1 MFPSCNRWPC
11 TTAAMRRHLRFRRP
25 AAAVVLAL
33 VAPLA
38 IATASVAADSSSVPS
53 AAASQTPRVSGP
65 TVRTPAS
72 ERATVRAGGAA
83 AVPATSTTQGFL
95 GIATSFSTIP
105 ALSGPAADPDTPFV
119 NLLRNLSPG
128 APAVLRL
135 GGNSADDSWWPT
147 PGVNSRY
154 LYTLTPRWGAN
165 VHALL
170 TALGG
175 KAILG
180 VNLEQGPKID
190 SKIAPVEVADF
201 NRYVGPSL
209 IDAFELGNEPEFF
222 PLSVV
227 NGVRGVR
234 GPDTIPAYG
243 KKFSHIA
250 SELGGAPLAG
260 PGSVGPEWLGELGT
274 VLSHVPS
281 RLKLVTVH
289 AYAMQNCS
297 RLAHLSV
304 SDFFTRASIQGLAD
318 SVHGEV
324 KAAAAHGK
332 PLRVDEFNGVT
343 CGGKA
348 GVSNS
353 FGEALW
359 ALNVLPA
366 LWQAGVQGVNVQ
378 TVYGALNQMIHANH
392 SASGWSV
399 SVEPEYY
406 GLLAFA
412 GAAPA
417 GSHLLRISN
426 PALAHFY
433 QFAVRAPD
441 GSKRVMLTNVG
452 SAARTIG
459 VSASH
464 THGTGS
470 LSLLSAGSL
479 SATGGTTLAGQSLS
493 PRTGQLAG
501 APRLRLVR
509 PNAKGVYAVRVPA
522 HAAAILTVSG

>member
-1 MFPSCNRWPC
+1 MHRNLP
-11 TTAAMRRHLRFRRP
+11 FRRP
-25 AAAVVLAL
+25 AAAVVVAL
-33 VAPLA
+33 VASLA
-38 IATASVAADSSSVPS
+38 IGTASVAADTQAIAMR
-53 AAASQTPRVSGP
+53 AATKLTGP

-83 AVPATSTTQGFL
+83 ALPATSTAQGFL

-147 PGVNSRY
+147 PGVKSRY
-154 LYTLTPRWGAN
+154 LYALTPRWGAN

-180 VNLEQGPKID
+180 VNLEEGPKID
-190 SKIAPVEVADF
+190 SKIAPIEVADF
-201 NRYVGPSL
+201 NRYVGANL

-234 GPDTIPAYG
+234 GSDTVPAYG

-260 PGSVGPEWLGELGT
+260 PGSVGPQWLGELGT
-274 VLSHVPS
+274 VLSHLPS

-289 AYAMQNCS
+289 AYAMKNCS
-297 RLAHLSV
+297 RLAHLAV
-304 SDFFTRASIQGLAD
+304 SDFFTRSSIQGLAD
-318 SVHGEV
+318 SIRGEV

-348 GVSNS
+348 GISDS

-392 SASGWSV
+392 AASGWSV

-412 GAAPA
+412 GATPA
-417 GSHLLRISN
+417 GSYLLRISK
-426 PALAHFY
+426 PGLANFY

-441 GSKRVMLTNVG
+441 GSERIVLTNVG

-464 THGTGS
+464 TRGVGS

-479 SATGGTTLAGQSLS
+479 SAIGGTTLGGQSLS
-493 PRTGQLAG
+493 PRTGQLTG
-501 APRLRLVR
+501 TPRLRRIR

-522 HAAAILTVSG
+522 HAAAILTLSA

>member
-1 MFPSCNRWPC
+1 MHRNLP
-11 TTAAMRRHLRFRRP
+11 FRRP
-25 AAAVVLAL
+25 AAAVVIAL
-33 VAPLA
+33 VASLA
-38 IATASVAADSSSVPS
+38 IGTASVAADTQATATR
-53 AAASQTPRVSGP
+53 AATKLTGP
-65 TVRTPAS
+65 IVRTPAS

-83 AVPATSTTQGFL
+83 AVPVSSTTQGFL

-147 PGVNSRY
+147 PGVKSRY
-154 LYTLTPRWGAN
+154 LYALTPRWGAN

-180 VNLEQGPKID
+180 VNLEEGPKID

-201 NRYVGPSL
+201 NRYVGASR

-250 SELGGAPLAG
+250 SELGGVPLAG
-260 PGSVGPEWLGELGT
+260 PGSVGPQWLGELGT

-281 RLKLVTVH
+281 RLKLATVH
-289 AYAMQNCS
+289 AYAMKNCS

-318 SVHGEV
+318 SVRGEV
-324 KAAAAHGK
+324 EAAAAHGK

-348 GVSNS
+348 GVSDS

-426 PALAHFY
+426 PGLAHFY
-433 QFAVRAPD
+433 RFAVRAPD
-441 GSKRVMLTNVG
+441 GSERVVLTNVG
-452 SAARTIG
+452 STARTIG

-464 THGTGS
+464 THGAGS

-479 SATGGTTLAGQSLS
+479 SATGGTTLEGQSLS
-493 PRTGQLAG
+493 SRTGQLTG
-501 APRLRLVR
+501 TPRLRRVR

-522 HAAAILTVSG
+522 HAAAILTLSA